1 MTSARVKPKAEKKMS
16 KAGMRELLEAGA
28 HFGHQTQRWNPK
40 MKPYIY
46 GARRGIYILD
56 LSKTYAAF
64 GKAYD
69 FVVDATS
76 QGKSVL
82 FVGTKKQAQDIIE
95 EEAKRAGQYYVTHRW
110 LGGML
115 TNWKTIRN
123 SIGRLREI
131 EKIQG
136 DGTINDLTK
145 KEALSIERERVK
157 LEQALGGIKDMERMP
172 GVVFLVDPNKEHI
185 AVREANRLNI
195 PIVAVVDTNCDPDP
209 IDWVIPGND
218 DAIRA
223 IKLFASSIADACIE
237 GKKQTKDKQPEV
249 SSAAV
254 HVGVDEE
261 GEGVTLTQTASEGG
275 PEIQRVVKRTKG
287 EEAPP
292 AEEK

>member
-1 MTSARVKPKAEKKMS
+1 MS
-16 KAGMRELLEAGA
+16 KAGMKELLEAGA
-28 HFGHQTQRWNPK
+28 HFGHQTKRWNPK

-56 LSKTYAAF
+56 LSKTHTAF

-95 EEAKRAGQYYVTHRW
+95 EEAKRAGQYFVTHRW

-115 TNWKTIRN
+115 TNWKTIKN

-136 DGTINDLTK
+136 DGTINELTK

-157 LEQALGGIKDMERMP
+157 LELALGGIKDMERMP

-185 AVREANRLNI
+185 AVREANRLKI

-223 IKLFASSIADACIE
+223 IKLFTSSIADACLE
-237 GKKQTKDKQPEV
+237 GKKQTKDKQPEI

-254 HVGVDEE
+254 HVGVNEE
-261 GEGVTLTQTASEGG
+261 GEGVTLTQTTSEAG
-275 PEIQRVVKRTKG
+275 PEIQRVVKRTKS
-287 EEAPP
+287 EAVP